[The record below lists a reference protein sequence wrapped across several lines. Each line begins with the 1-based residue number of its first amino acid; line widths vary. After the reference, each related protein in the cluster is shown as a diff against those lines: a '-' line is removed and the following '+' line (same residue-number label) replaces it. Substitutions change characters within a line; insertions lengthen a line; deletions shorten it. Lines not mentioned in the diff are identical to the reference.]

1 MIMNYLLVKR
11 IAPLAPMGPSAP
23 VNAPFRRVVQGYFL
37 IITNLDPSRTANLFL
52 KFTIPSLPASPETF
66 DREIV
71 VLDPC
76 NVRTGYDIAASD
88 NVSLPLTL
96 RSADA
101 NVKTFNTGR
110 FSIGP
115 LQTASVNLLP
125 NLSNPEVLTREKMEI
140 RGSVELLQTQG
151 SVLELFNGVPA
162 IDVLVTPEIR
172 GTFLDNDYPSAGTTN
187 ELDFDQI
194 NYGLPV
200 ASGKGRNTVE
210 SVGPITLRNCRISP
224 RYPN

>member
-1 MIMNYLLVKR
+1 
-11 IAPLAPMGPSAP
+11 
-23 VNAPFRRVVQGYFL
+23 
-37 IITNLDPSRTANLFL
+37 
-52 KFTIPSLPASPETF
+52 
-66 DREIV
+66 
-71 VLDPC
+71 
-76 NVRTGYDIAASD
+76 
-88 NVSLPLTL
+88 
-96 RSADA
+96 
-101 NVKTFNTGR
+101 
-110 FSIGP
+110 
-115 LQTASVNLLP
+115 
-125 NLSNPEVLTREKMEI
+125 
-140 RGSVELLQTQG
+140 
-151 SVLELFNGVPA
+151 VPA